1 MTMLNKKITLY
12 ENSNQYVNAAIDKI
26 VVEIFNKQK
35 PNGKAAQMILM
46 LGASPLAGTTST
58 SIDLAIASAST
69 GRKILLVDCD
79 VRKSE
84 KYKKLNEEAETG
96 LADYLL
102 QDTDQSSLSGLKVS
116 EILYSTN
123 VKNLAYIPC
132 GSYTANPTRV
142 MCSSRLEPL
151 MNELKE
157 NFDYIICDLPCINIV
172 PDAQVLFPMADGI
185 ILVTALDETRK
196 SNIREAKNKIEP
208 FAEKCYGMIIN
219 KISPEVYRKSVKN
232 YDYYLPD
239 IRGGQK
245 LGRSSSQREYEKKIR
260 TEKRTE
266 ERLIRAEKRAAE
278 RAEKAA
284 MKEAMKAE
292 KEAEEKTK

>member
-1 MTMLNKKITLY
+1 MSNKKITLY

-35 PNGKAAQMILM
+35 PDGKTAQMILM

-58 SIDLAIASAST
+58 AIDLAIASAST

-84 KYKKLNEEAETG
+84 KYKKLNEEAELG

-102 QDTDQSSLSGLKVS
+102 QNTDRCSES
-116 EILYSTN
+116 EITITEIVYSTN
-123 VKNLAYIPC
+123 VNNLSYIPC
-132 GSYTANPTRV
+132 GRYSSNPTRV
-142 MCSSRLEPL
+142 MCSAKLEPL

-172 PDAQVLFPMADGI
+172 PDAQVLFPIANGI

-196 SNIREAKNKIEP
+196 SNIKEAKKKIEP
-208 FAEKCYGMIIN
+208 FAEKYYGMIIN
-219 KISPEVYRKSVKN
+219 KISPDVYRKTVKN

-239 IRGGQK
+239 VKGGQK
-245 LGRSSSQREYEKKIR
+245 LGRSSSHKDYERKLR
-260 TEKRTE
+260 QEKRTE
-266 ERLIRAEKRAAE
+266 ERMLSAEKRSAE
-278 RAEKAA
+278 SAEK
-284 MKEAMKAE
+284 K
-292 KEAEEKTK
+292 AEEKAK

>member
-35 PNGKAAQMILM
+35 PDGKAAQMILM

-58 SIDLAIASAST
+58 AIDLAIASAST
-69 GRKILLVDCD
+69 GRKILLIDCD

-84 KYKKLNEEAETG
+84 KYKKLNEEAELG

-102 QDTDQSSLSGLKVS
+102 QDSDQSSLTGLKIP

-132 GSYTANPTRV
+132 GRYTANPTRV
-142 MCSSRLEPL
+142 MCSSKLEPL
-151 MNELKE
+151 MDELKE
-157 NFDYIICDLPCINIV
+157 TFDYIICDLPCINIV

-208 FAEKCYGMIIN
+208 FAEKYYGMIIN
-219 KISPEVYRKSVKN
+219 KISPDVYRKSVKN

-239 IRGGQK
+239 VRGGQK
-245 LGRSSSQREYEKKIR
+245 LGRSSSQRDYEKKVKA
-260 TEKRTE
+260 EKRAE
-266 ERLIRAEKRAAE
+266 ERAVRAEKRSAE

-284 MKEAMKAE
+284 AKAE
-292 KEAEEKTK
+292 KKAEEKAK